1 MAKPSDEDTVSS
13 TDMPFEEG
21 KTEDENPYGTED
33 DSIDD
38 DDDDDYYYNGIDDDD
53 DDEIAASADGAKEGG
68 GDGGGS
74 RSFGNEG
81 KEENDSM
88 ELDANEDP
96 KKLDQ
101 SSTKNADGPG
111 VFSKPLERKQKTK
124 KIQSSNKPR
133 KVDGSPPRK
142 KRPSVV
148 QDVEEAPIGEETKKK
163 RKKKP
168 NPIYAATEQSE
179 KNVGN
184 IYPTSTPPP
193 PKKRGSPSKSPPP
206 ILYPLYPLKFEARI
220 GTNYQSRKNVHDY
233 ALKMVCL
240 VCEQNDVAVV
250 NRNSLVG
257 STIYNKLPYECLDV
271 PPPSLGYTV
280 ETEPEKLKR
289 MRLNLRA
296 RFASAMDN
304 GISVVEFADRLLRF
318 WGGSLVGIQSA
329 KELEGMKRAEA
340 EAIANL
346 QAAKKAAVAAV
357 SSQPTDNE
365 QITVDQEGTGVPQLE
380 TEEADE
386 EMII

>member
-33 DSIDD
+33 DSMQNDDDYNGTDD
-38 DDDDDYYYNGIDDDD
+38 DDDDDK
-53 DDEIAASADGAKEGG
+53 IAASPADGEKKGEGEGEEGG
-68 GDGGGS
+68 FD
-74 RSFGNEG
+74 NEG

-88 ELDANEDP
+88 LELDANEER
-96 KKLDQ
+96 KKLDRF
-101 SSTKNADGPG
+101 STKHTDEPG